1 MRNAITGRRGR
12 KRTIIVAAAAV
23 LVVAAGV
30 AYAAWTA
37 SGGGS
42 GYAKASTAQALAT
55 HRRLRVDPGDPLP
68 RGHR

>member
-37 SGGGS
+37 GGSGS
-42 GYAKASTAQALAT
+42 GYAKATTAQALGTLDVSAT
-55 HRRLRVDPGDPLP
+55 HPGDPVP